1 VSAPPLGRAPIRV
14 LRPRDAERIAAG
26 EVVERPASV
35 VKELVE
41 NALDAGAR
49 TVRVE
54 IRGGG
59 LRLVRVVDDGCGI
72 PADEIALAFQRH
84 ATSKIRGVDDLD
96 QLATLGF
103 RGEALSS
110 IAAVAEVV
118 VLTAADDEALGY
130 EALVRAGAVAALT
143 PRPRARGTTISV
155 RYLFQTV
162 PARLKFVASA
172 RHEVAAVGALVR
184 RYALAY
190 PAVRFTLLLEGRVAW
205 QSSGDGLDATLA
217 EVFGAAVAEAL
228 QPLPTLDVAD
238 SRWQGYLSQ
247 RHVTRPNR
255 GGVTLVVNGRWV
267 EVRELLAA
275 VEAAYR
281 PLLPRGRHPVAVLY
295 GELPANAIDVNV
307 HPAKTEIKFLHGAA
321 LAQALAGWV
330 REALG
335 RSPAH
340 LPTGIDL
347 SFALAPPS
355 YPTPTEEVADGPG
368 PRLPSPA
375 DPDGASVGFST
386 YGSAAT
392 GLRWYRIAE
401 GWGEAPSPPAPLP
414 GGEGSR
420 PSPLRDAG
428 DINAR
433 LPLPTGEGRGEGV
446 PFRDSSAASRADG
459 HSSASHPV
467 REDGRPLYGAPRG
480 EGRLPPLQLLG
491 QVQDALL
498 LCEGPAGLYLVDQ
511 HRAHERVLYERLR
524 ARHAPAAPSPVEP
537 LVLDMRPAQAARL
550 ASRLPALAALGFV
563 CEWFGGR
570 SFLVRATPALDD
582 GAGDNLPGGAE
593 MLAAALG
600 DVLDEATGE
609 DGDWQDRL
617 LISVACHSAL
627 RRGQPLA
634 PSTMSALLGALDQ
647 TAAPA
652 ACPHG
657 SPLILHLSDTFLA
670 RQFRWR

>member
-1 VSAPPLGRAPIRV
+1 MSAPPLARAPIRV
-14 LRPRDAERIAAG
+14 LPPRDAERIAAG
-26 EVVERPASV
+26 EVVERPSSV

-49 TVRVE
+49 AIRVE
-54 IRGGG
+54 VRGGG

-96 QLATLGF
+96 RLATLGF
-103 RGEALSS
+103 RGEALPS
-110 IAAVAEVV
+110 IAAVAELV
-118 VLTAADDEALGY
+118 VLTAADGEGLGY
-130 EALVRAGAVAALT
+130 EALVRGGAIAALT

-172 RHEVAAVGALVR
+172 RHEVAAIGALVR

-190 PAVRFTLLLEGRVAW
+190 PEVRFSLLLEGRLAW
-205 QSSGDGLDATLA
+205 HSSGDGLAATLA
-217 EVFGAAVAEAL
+217 EVYGAAVAEAL
-228 QPLPTLDVAD
+228 RPLPPLAVGD
-238 SRWQGYLSQ
+238 SRWHGYLGE

-255 GGVTLVVNGRWV
+255 GAVTLIVNGRWV

-281 PLLPRGRHPVAVLY
+281 PLLPRGRHPIAVLY
-295 GELPANAIDVNV
+295 GELPATAVDVNV

-335 RSPAH
+335 RGPAH
-340 LPTGIDL
+340 LPADVDL
-347 SFALAPPS
+347 GLVLPSAAYLVPVEEQDDEPEAPPLAAPER
-355 YPTPTEEVADGPG
+355 PTVPI
-368 PRLPSPA
+368 
-375 DPDGASVGFST
+375 GFST
-386 YGSAAT
+386 YAYPAP

-401 GWGEAPSPPAPLP
+401 GWGDDAPSPPAPLP
-414 GGEGSR
+414 GGEGSTPPV
-420 PSPLRDAG
+420 PSSSVERSPVPPP
-428 DINAR
+428 
-433 LPLPTGEGRGEGV
+433 LPLGESRPVPPPLPLGEGRGEG
-446 PFRDSSAASRADG
+446 
-459 HSSASHPV
+459 
-467 REDGRPLYGAPRG
+467 RPAGTVAGERRP

-511 HRAHERVLYERLR
+511 HRAHERVLYERLH
-524 ARHAPAAPSPVEP
+524 ARHAPAVPAAVEP
-537 LVLDMRPAQAARL
+537 LVLELRPAQAARL
-550 ASRLPALAALGFV
+550 AARLPALAALGFV

-570 SFLVRATPALDD
+570 SFLVRATPAL
-582 GAGDNLPGGAE
+582 GGADAG
-593 MLAAALG
+593 LPDAAAALAG
-600 DVLDEATGE
+600 ALGELLDEATAE
-609 DGDWQDRL
+609 ADDWQDRL

-627 RRGQPLA
+627 RRGQVLGP
-634 PSTMSALLGALDQ
+634 PTMVALLAALDQ

-652 ACPHG
+652 VCPHG
-657 SPLILHLSDTFLA
+657 SPLILHLSESFLA

>member
-1 VSAPPLGRAPIRV
+1 MSAPPLTRAPIRV
-14 LRPRDAERIAAG
+14 LRARDAERIAAG

-49 TVRVE
+49 SVRIE

-59 LRLVRVVDDGCGI
+59 LRLIRVVDDGCGI

-84 ATSKIRGVDDLD
+84 ATSKIRGVDDLE

-103 RGEALSS
+103 RGEALPS

-118 VLTAADDEALGY
+118 VLTAADADEPGC
-130 EALVRAGAVAALT
+130 EALVRGGGVASLT
-143 PRPRARGTTISV
+143 PRPRARGTTVDV

-172 RHEVAAVGALVR
+172 RHEVAAIGALVR
-184 RYALAY
+184 RFALAY
-190 PAVRFTLLLEGRVAW
+190 PDVRFSLLLEGRVAW
-205 QSSGDGLDATLA
+205 HSSGDGLDATLA
-217 EVFGAAVAEAL
+217 EVYGPAVAEAL
-228 QPLPTLDVAD
+228 RPLPPLEVTD
-238 SRWQGYLSQ
+238 SQWRGYLSD

-255 GGVTLVVNGRWV
+255 GAITLVVNGRWV

-275 VEAAYR
+275 VESAYR
-281 PLLPRGRHPVAVLY
+281 PLLPRGRHPIAVLY
-295 GELPANAIDVNV
+295 GALPASAVDVNV
-307 HPAKTEIKFLHGAA
+307 HPAKTEVKFLHGAA
-321 LAQALAGWV
+321 LAQALAAWV

-335 RSPAH
+335 RGPAQ
-340 LPTGIDL
+340 LPSDL
-347 SFALAPPS
+347 DLGLVLATPP
-355 YPTPTEEVADGPG
+355 YPVPVEELDDEAVA
-368 PRLPSPA
+368 RLPA
-375 DPDGASVGFST
+375 DAAAASARAPVGFST
-386 YGSAAT
+386 LPGAAP
-392 GLRWYRIAE
+392 GLRWYRVAE
-401 GWGEAPSPPAPLP
+401 GWGDGMASVPAPAPP
-414 GGEGSR
+414 GEEAHRAVRALRVGEE
-420 PSPLRDAG
+420 
-428 DINAR
+428 
-433 LPLPTGEGRGEGV
+433 EGGGY
-446 PFRDSSAASRADG
+446 AAS
-459 HSSASHPV
+459 H
-467 REDGRPLYGAPRG
+467 G

-524 ARHAPAAPSPVEP
+524 ARHAAAAPTRVEP
-537 LVLDMRPAQAARL
+537 IVLELRPAQAARL
-550 ASRLPALAALGFV
+550 GARLPALAALGFV

-570 SFLVRATPALDD
+570 SFLIRATPALDGETDD
-582 GAGDNLPGGAE
+582 GLPRGAE
-593 MLAAALG
+593 ALAGALG
-600 DVLDEATGE
+600 AVLDEATAE
-609 DGDWQDRL
+609 EGDWQDRL

-627 RRGQPLA
+627 RRGQALPPA
-634 PSTMSALLGALDQ
+634 TMAALLTALDQ

-652 ACPHG
+652 VCPHG

>member
-1 VSAPPLGRAPIRV
+1 VSAPPLARAPIRV

-54 IRGGG
+54 VRGGG

-103 RGEALSS
+103 RGEALPS

-118 VLTAADDEALGY
+118 VLTAADADELGC
-130 EALVRAGAVAALT
+130 EALVRGGTVASLT
-143 PRPRARGTTISV
+143 PRPRARGTTVSV

-172 RHEVAAVGALVR
+172 RHEVAAIGALVR
-184 RYALAY
+184 RFALAY
-190 PAVRFTLLLEGRVAW
+190 PDVRFSLLLEGRVAW
-205 QSSGDGLDATLA
+205 HSSGVGLDATLA
-217 EVFGAAVAEAL
+217 EVYGPAVAEAL
-228 QPLPTLDVAD
+228 RPLPSLEVAD
-238 SRWQGYLSQ
+238 SQWRGFLSE

-255 GGVTLVVNGRWV
+255 GGITLIVNGRWV

-281 PLLPRGRHPVAVLY
+281 PLLPRGRHPIAVLY
-295 GELPANAIDVNV
+295 GALPASAVDVNV

-321 LAQALAGWV
+321 LAQALAAWV

-335 RSPAH
+335 RGPAQ
-340 LPTGIDL
+340 LPSDL
-347 SFALAPPS
+347 DFGLVLTAPP
-355 YPTPTEEVADGPG
+355 YPVPHEELDDEAI
-368 PRLPSPA
+368 PRLQ
-375 DPDGASVGFST
+375 PDVPKSGRDNTVVGFST
-386 YGSAAT
+386 YPGAAP
-392 GLRWYRIAE
+392 GLRWYRIEE
-401 GWGEAPSPPAPLP
+401 GWGDE
-414 GGEGSR
+414 
-420 PSPLRDAG
+420 
-428 DINAR
+428 
-433 LPLPTGEGRGEGV
+433 T
-446 PFRDSSAASRADG
+446 ASRAVPHPG
-459 HSSASHPV
+459 EAGGGRAARSHAAV
-467 REDGRPLYGAPRG
+467 EEQGGGYAAARG
-480 EGRLPPLQLLG
+480 EGRLPALQLLG

-524 ARHAPAAPSPVEP
+524 ARHSPAPPARVEP
-537 LVLDMRPAQAARL
+537 IVLELRPAQAARL
-550 ASRLPALAALGFV
+550 AARLPALAALGFI

-570 SFLVRATPALDD
+570 SFLVRATPALGGETDD
-582 GAGDNLPGGAE
+582 GLPGAAEALAGALE
-593 MLAAALG
+593 
-600 DVLDEATGE
+600 DVLGEATAE
-609 DGDWQDRL
+609 EGDWQDRL
-617 LISVACHSAL
+617 LISVACHGAL
-627 RRGQPLA
+627 RRGQMLP
-634 PSTMSALLGALDQ
+634 PGTMAALLSALDQ

-652 ACPHG
+652 VCPHG

>member
-1 VSAPPLGRAPIRV
+1 VVSAPPLARASIRV

-41 NALDAGAR
+41 NALDAGAHS
-49 TVRVE
+49 VRVE

-96 QLATLGF
+96 RLATLGF
-103 RGEALSS
+103 RGEALPS
-110 IAAVAEVV
+110 IAAVADVV
-118 VLTAADDEALGY
+118 VLTAADDEGLGY
-130 EALVRAGAVAALT
+130 EALVQGGTLAGLT
-143 PRPRARGTTISV
+143 PRPRARGTTIGV

-172 RHEVAAVGALVR
+172 RHEVAAIGALMR

-190 PAVRFTLLLEGRVAW
+190 PEVRFGLLLEGRVAW
-205 QSSGDGLDATLA
+205 QSSGDGLAATLA
-217 EVFGAAVAEAL
+217 EVYGATVAEAL
-228 QPLPTLDVAD
+228 RPLPPLEVAE
-238 SRWQGYLSQ
+238 SRWHGYLGE

-255 GGVTLVVNGRWV
+255 GGVTLIVNGRWV
-267 EVRELLAA
+267 EVRELLAT

-281 PLLPRGRHPVAVLY
+281 PLLPRGRHPIAVLY
-295 GELPANAIDVNV
+295 GELAASAVDVNV
-307 HPAKTEIKFLHGAA
+307 HPAKTEIKFVHGAA
-321 LAQALAGWV
+321 LAQALGGWV

-335 RSPAH
+335 RGPAH
-340 LPTGIDL
+340 LRADVDL
-347 SFALAPPS
+347 GLM
-355 YPTPTEEVADGPG
+355 
-368 PRLPSPA
+368 LPSLAYPIPVEEQDDLPA
-375 DPDGASVGFST
+375 APLGPTAERAAPSGFST
-386 YGSAAT
+386 YAYPAP

-401 GWGEAPSPPAPLP
+401 GRERDAAPSSSGPLP
-414 GGEGSR
+414 AGEGSASSSLFPWERAGGEG
-420 PSPLRDAG
+420 A
-428 DINAR
+428 
-433 LPLPTGEGRGEGV
+433 
-446 PFRDSSAASRADG
+446 SSAASA
-459 HSSASHPV
+459 
-467 REDGRPLYGAPRG
+467 GARVG

-524 ARHAPAAPSPVEP
+524 ARHAPAAPVAVEP
-537 LVLDMRPAQAARL
+537 LVLELRPAQAARL
-550 ASRLPALAALGFV
+550 AARLPALAALGFV

-570 SFLVRATPALDD
+570 SFLVRATPALANAD
-582 GAGDNLPGGAE
+582 GGLPDAG
-593 MLAAALG
+593 AALLGALG
-600 DVLDEATGE
+600 DVLDEATAE
-609 DGDWQDRL
+609 ADDWQDRL

-627 RRGQPLA
+627 RRGRVLA
-634 PSTMSALLGALDQ
+634 PPTMAALLGALDQ

-652 ACPHG
+652 VCPHG
-657 SPLILHLSDTFLA
+657 SPLILHLSESFLA

>member
-1 VSAPPLGRAPIRV
+1 MSAPPLARAPIRV
-14 LRPRDAERIAAG
+14 LQPRDAERIAAG

-41 NALDAGAR
+41 NALDAGAH

-96 QLATLGF
+96 RLATLGF
-103 RGEALSS
+103 RGEALPS

-118 VLTAADDEALGY
+118 VLTAADAEGLGY
-130 EALVRAGAVAALT
+130 EALVRGGAVASLT

-172 RHEVAAVGALVR
+172 RHEVAAIGALVR

-190 PAVRFTLLLEGRVAW
+190 PDVRFSLLLEGRVAW
-205 QSSGDGLDATLA
+205 HSSGDGLDATLA
-217 EVFGAAVAEAL
+217 EVYGAAVAEAL
-228 QPLPTLDVAD
+228 RPLPPLEVAE
-238 SRWQGYLSQ
+238 SRWRGYLGE

-267 EVRELLAA
+267 EVRELLTA

-281 PLLPRGRHPVAVLY
+281 PLLPRGRHPIAVLY
-295 GELPANAIDVNV
+295 GELPASAVDVNV

-335 RSPAH
+335 RGPAH
-340 LPTGIDL
+340 LPADVDL
-347 SFALAPPS
+347 GLALPSLSNAIPVVEQAGEPTLPSLPAADRPDGPIGFSTFA
-355 YPTPTEEVADGPG
+355 YPAPG
-368 PRLPSPA
+368 PR
-375 DPDGASVGFST
+375 
-386 YGSAAT
+386 
-392 GLRWYRIAE
+392 WYRVAE
-401 GWGEAPSPPAPLP
+401 GWAQDEPAPP
-414 GGEGSR
+414 PIEERRG
-420 PSPLRDAG
+420 AG
-428 DINAR
+428 A
-433 LPLPTGEGRGEGV
+433 
-446 PFRDSSAASRADG
+446 
-459 HSSASHPV
+459 
-467 REDGRPLYGAPRG
+467 
-480 EGRLPPLQLLG
+480 LPPLQLLG

-524 ARHAPAAPSPVEP
+524 ARHAPAAPTPVEP
-537 LVLDMRPAQAARL
+537 IMLELRPAQASRL
-550 ASRLPALAALGFV
+550 ATRLPTLAALGFV

-570 SFLVRATPALDD
+570 SFLVRATPTLAGGADAGLPAGEAALLGALD
-582 GAGDNLPGGAE
+582 E
-593 MLAAALG
+593 VLG
-600 DVLDEATGE
+600 EATAAE
-609 DGDWQDRL
+609 DDWQARL

-627 RRGQPLA
+627 RRGQPL
-634 PSTMSALLGALDQ
+634 PPTTMAALLGALDE

-652 ACPHG
+652 VCPHG